1 VALAR
6 AVVLPGEIDEF
17 DPGYP
22 GHATDVLT
30 RHPYDDGVWLGG
42 VDALRGLPEG
52 VDAVVSLCRVGN
64 EDVPQGIPHVEV
76 RLIDSEMPDTNANL
90 DFVLSEAAK
99 IVAQLRQEGRTV
111 LLHCVAA
118 FSRTPTVAALY
129 GARLRGVSIDQAL
142 ADVSASLPY
151 AWPNPAF
158 RAALHRLHKH

>member
-1 VALAR
+1 
-6 AVVLPGEIDEF
+6 
-17 DPGYP
+17 
-22 GHATDVLT
+22 
-30 RHPYDDGVWLGG
+30 
-42 VDALRGLPEG
+42 
-52 VDAVVSLCRVGN
+52 
-64 EDVPQGIPHVEV
+64 
-76 RLIDSEMPDTNANL
+76 LIDSEMPDTNANL